1 MAKKK
6 PAPPWRRLADSPA
19 WRRVVPPRAYTD
31 EAQRE
36 WNMRALATAKWRLG
50 LMARLE
56 RWSVRATPA
65 QRKRLGDR
73 ARALHSRLWADA
85 TLTLMA
91 VPRMEIDRLERKWES
106 LTQPQT

>member
-6 PAPPWRRLADSPA
+6 PPQPWRRLADSPA
-19 WRRVVPPRAYTD
+19 WRRAVPPRAYTD
-31 EAQRE
+31 AAQRE
-36 WNMRALATAKWRLG
+36 WNMKALATAKWRLS

-56 RWSVRATPA
+56 RWSARASKA
-65 QRKRLGDR
+65 QRKRHGER

-91 VPRMEIDRLERKWES
+91 VPRMEMDRLDRKLES
-106 LTQPQT
+106 FTQLPT